1 MVNIYIKR
9 AISLFICIACL
20 VIVILLNFLRHSI
33 EGGKKII
40 KDAFHR
46 NLVDNY
52 IPKTGDILLM
62 HYLGHGLIG
71 IPVAEHWP
79 THAALVWVKNDGSIF
94 IVECTK
100 FTAPSLPNVLKSTLK
115 KKRGVRVVPW
125 KDYVNAIDD
134 VLYIRRLVKG
144 SIKSEDVKSAVDEY
158 GKTMDFETRIAD
170 SMTLDVTVAIGFAP
184 VWPKFCLCC
193 AQAAKLHEIE
203 RRKNQSFCSE
213 FIAILV
219 HKLGGIDPSFRD
231 FYKVSPASFLKSA
244 GLFDQL
250 TLKSP
255 KNLQWGEDEM
265 LIRRF

>member
-1 MVNIYIKR
+1 MHIFLKR
-9 AISLFICIACL
+9 AFSLFLCCACL
-20 VIVILLNFLRHSI
+20 AIIILLNFLRHSI

-52 IPKTGDILLM
+52 VPKTGDILLM

-79 THAALVWVKNDGSIF
+79 THAAFVWVKNDGSIF
-94 IVECTK
+94 VVECTK
-100 FTAPSLPNVLKSTLK
+100 FSAPALPNVLKSTQK

-134 VLYIRRLVKG
+134 VLYVRRLEKG
-144 SIKSEDVKSAVDEY
+144 TIKSKDVKKVVEEF
-158 GKTMDFETRIAD
+158 GLTMDFETRIAD

-184 VWPKFCLCC
+184 VWPKFSLWC
-193 AQAAKLHEIE
+193 ARAAKLHEIE
-203 RRKNQSFCSE
+203 RRKNQAFCSE

-219 HKLGGIDPSFRD
+219 HKLGGMDPSFKE

-244 GLFDQL
+244 QLFDDL

-255 KNLQWGEDEM
+255 HKYRWGRDEM